1 MVCPVWSGDRLGD
14 LMGVDEVL
22 RLLGEQ
28 ETMCRA
34 EVERLD
40 AEQARLAGLLADC
53 RAELERLVVAREVV
67 AGLGRAPVSPMV
79 AAVASAGG
87 GVPAGESTE
96 FGQQLLAILAAHPGP
111 MRCREIVV
119 AMGEDPRVARHGERV
134 RHRLKKLVA
143 ADLVIE
149 AVPGEFTLAD
159 GRDPAFG

>member
-1 MVCPVWSGDRLGD
+1 MV
-14 LMGVDEVL
+14 GVDEVL

-28 ETMCRA
+28 EAMCRA

-53 RAELERLVVAREVV
+53 RVELERLVVAREVV
-67 AGLGRAPVSPMV
+67 AGLAPVPPV
-79 AAVASAGG
+79 AAVASTGG

-96 FGQQLLAILAAHPGP
+96 FGQQLLAILAAHPSP
-111 MRCREIVV
+111 MRCREIVA
-119 AMGEDPRVARHGERV
+119 AMGEDPKVARHGERV

-143 ADLVIE
+143 ADLVLE

-159 GRDPAFG
+159 GRDPAFR

>member
-1 MVCPVWSGDRLGD
+1 
-14 LMGVDEVL
+14 MGVDEVL

-28 ETMCRA
+28 EAMCRA

-40 AEQARLAGLLADC
+40 VEQVRLAGLLATC
-53 RAELERLVVAREVV
+53 RVELERLVVAREVV
-67 AGLGRAPVSPMV
+67 AGLVPAPPV
-79 AAVASAGG
+79 AAAASAGG

-96 FGQQLLAILAAHPGP
+96 FGQQLLNILAAHSGP
-111 MRCREIVV
+111 MRCREVV
-119 AMGEDPRVARHGERV
+119 AALGEDPRVARHGERV

-149 AVPGEFTLAD
+149 TVPGEFTLAD

>member
-1 MVCPVWSGDRLGD
+1 
-14 LMGVDEVL
+14 MGLDEVL
-22 RLLGEQ
+22 RLLDEQ

-40 AEQARLAGLLADC
+40 AEQARLAGLLAAC
-53 RAELERLVVAREVV
+53 RVELERLVVAREVV
-67 AGLGRAPVSPMV
+67 AGLVSASPV
-79 AAVASAGG
+79 AAVVSAGG
-87 GVPAGESTE
+87 GVPAGQGIE
-96 FGQQLLAILAAHPGP
+96 FGQQLLNILAVHAGP
-111 MRCREIVV
+111 MRCRDLVT
-119 AMGEDPRVARHGERV
+119 ALGEDPRVARHGERV

>member
-1 MVCPVWSGDRLGD
+1 
-14 LMGVDEVL
+14 MGVDEVL

-34 EVERLD
+34 GVERLD
-40 AEQARLAGLLADC
+40 AEQVRLAGLLAAC
-53 RAELERLVVAREVV
+53 RVELDRLVVAREVI
-67 AGLGRAPVSPMV
+67 AGLVAPPSL

-87 GVPAGESTE
+87 GVPAGQSTE
-96 FGQQLLAILAAHPGP
+96 FGQQLLNILAGQAGP
-111 MRCREIVV
+111 MRCREIV
-119 AMGEDPRVARHGERV
+119 AALGEDPRVARHGERV
-134 RHRLKKLVA
+134 RHRMKKLVA

>member
-1 MVCPVWSGDRLGD
+1 VLVGI
-14 LMGVDEVL
+14 DEVL

-40 AEQARLAGLLADC
+40 AEQARLADLLAAC
-53 RAELERLVVAREVV
+53 RVELERLVVAREVV
-67 AGLGRAPVSPMV
+67 AGLARQPVPPMV

-96 FGQQLLAILAAHPGP
+96 FGQRLLHVLAEHAGP
-111 MRCREIVV
+111 MRCRQVV
-119 AMGEDPRVARHGERV
+119 AALGEDPRVARHGERV

-143 ADLVIE
+143 AGVVIE
-149 AVPGEFTLAD
+149 PEPGMFTLAD